1 METTV
6 FTVQV
11 QPGDCGP
18 DGMVLVHNFTR
29 WMDAATQ
36 HYFGERGVPPG
47 YRMTDPRVRLYTQTL
62 ELQVRFN
69 APATHPDVLRF
80 HTRIDECR
88 AELFLQSHRVMRG
101 DTLIGE
107 GRETREFCC
116 LDAEGRLRP
125 MPLPSWLRS
134 RCQ

>member
-18 DGMVLVHNFTR
+18 DGVVLVHIFTR
-29 WMDAATQ
+29 WMDAASQ
-36 HYFGERGVPPG
+36 HYFDEREVPPG
-47 YRMTDPRVRLYTQTL
+47 YRITDPGGRLCTQTL
-62 ELQVRFN
+62 ELHVRFK
-69 APATHPDVLRF
+69 ASATHPDVLRF
-80 HTRIDECR
+80 QTRIDEWR
-88 AELFLQSHRVMRG
+88 ANVFFQSHRVTRG

-116 LDAEGRLRP
+116 LDAEGRLW
-125 MPLPSWLRS
+125 PLPVPQWIRS
-134 RCQ
+134 RCH